1 MLSNMLCVWCAFYGN
16 EAQSM
21 LLKLYKSYI
30 NQWHEKEIKDTSVG
44 FRALIESMKSYNIK
58 EHVNI
63 NDIDYQCLNKEE
75 L

>member
-1 MLSNMLCVWCAFYGN
+1 
-16 EAQSM
+16 M